1 MIYPNYDRDYV
12 KLPNYTLVVRDL
24 IDNDGNYAKRNVYG
38 EFTSG
43 YTISQLEKSLIGQ
56 RTFND
61 WKNKI
66 KNDYENPTENN
77 LDNVFNYWDTAQ

>member
-1 MIYPNYDRDYV
+1 MDIIE
-12 KLPNYTLVVRDL
+12 KVVTKSL
-24 IDNDGNYAKRNVYG
+24 HRNVTIGVFEKRFTTG
-38 EFTSG
+38 EFVSG

-66 KNDYENPTENN
+66 KNDYENSTENN